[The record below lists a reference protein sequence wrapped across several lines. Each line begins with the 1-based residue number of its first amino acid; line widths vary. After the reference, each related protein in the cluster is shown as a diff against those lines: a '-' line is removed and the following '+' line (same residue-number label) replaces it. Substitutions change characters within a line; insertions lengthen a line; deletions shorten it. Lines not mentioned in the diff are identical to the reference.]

1 MDIVLIAAMSANR
14 VIGKDGRTPWH
25 IPEELAFFKTTTMGH
40 PLIMGRTTFE
50 SLPFPLPG
58 RRNIVL
64 SRNPSFQPEGAEM
77 VSTLEKALELCNGAN
92 IVFVIGGAQVFSVA
106 MPVATGILLS
116 VLDRTVDGDATFPE
130 INPLEFREISK
141 IRHTGTEDFN
151 VITYQR
157 F

>member
-157 F
+157 L